1 MVLENPGTWHAVAP
15 IGATL
20 MHTVTTVLI
29 VLTAGFT
36 VSAIVANIYRI
47 AGFTSETTSGHVL
60 RLAVLM
66 IAGPSEIFE
75 SAIEARINGQWS
87 ALGFWLVIT
96 AVGYWSLIIGDIVVS
111 ALMRLV
117 T

>member
-1 MVLENPGTWHAVAP
+1 
-15 IGATL
+15 

-36 VSAIVANIYRI
+36 ASAIVANLYRI
-47 AGFTSETTSGHVL
+47 AGFTPETTSGHAL

-75 SAIEARINGQWS
+75 TAVEARINGQWS
-87 ALGFWLVIT
+87 ALGFWLVI
-96 AVGYWSLIIGDIVVS
+96 AAIGYWSLILGLIVVN
-111 ALMRLV
+111 AMMRLI